1 MSPYMNENINIYM
14 ISYVVPLFAED
25 GTSIGIV
32 GMDIDFS
39 QITDLVDETTVY
51 QSGYAFLTDAS
62 GSIMHHKNV
71 DEGTVI
77 TDLDSSLKRV
87 QIFWK
92 RMAIRGKP

>member
-1 MSPYMNENINIYM
+1 MNENINIYM

-39 QITDLVDETTVY
+39 QITDLVDETKVY

-62 GSIMHHKNV
+62 AAVMYHKNGGSV
-71 DEGTVI
+71 W
-77 TDLDSSLKRV
+77 SYRY
-87 QIFWK
+87 
-92 RMAIRGKP
+92 R